1 MREITRYLN
10 RKLYDTRTRG
20 YITLQGVAQAV
31 AKGEAVSVRDRNG
44 GADITG
50 QTLLLAMMEWEKRKR
65 GTFSAASLSALIK
78 GARKGGGKRKR

>member
-10 RKLYDTRTRG
+10 RKLYDSRTRG

-31 AKGEAVSVRDRNG
+31 AKGESVLVRDRDG
-44 GADITG
+44 GGDITG

-65 GTFSAASLSALIK
+65 GTFAASSLAGLIK
-78 GARKGGGKRKR
+78 AAGKKKRR

>member
-20 YITLQGVAQAV
+20 YITLHGVAQAV
-31 AKGEAVSVRDRNG
+31 AKGEAVSVRDRDG

-65 GTFSAASLSALIK
+65 GTFSASSLAGLIK
-78 GARKGGGKRKR
+78 AAGKKKRR